1 MDNSRMGKHISQQFS
16 DELEEIKNHLLTM
29 GGLVEQQLEKA
40 SIALIEGDTKLANEV
55 FKEGGQVNALEKMID
70 EESAQCLA
78 RRQPAA
84 GDLRLIVT
92 VIKAVNDIERV
103 GDQAERLARFA
114 TQLAEHPRPKNNYH
128 EVYQLAQH
136 VQSMFHDSL
145 DAFAR
150 VDEKLARKVINE
162 DVNVDHEYEAIMRQH
177 ITYMMEDPRSI
188 NSSLDVLWAIRA
200 LERVGDHA
208 CNLCE
213 YLVYLV
219 KGEDIRHSEIP
230 QL

>member
-1 MDNSRMGKHISQQFS
+1 MENVRMGKHISQQYN

-40 SIALIEGDTKLANEV
+40 SRALIEADRKLSNEV
-55 FKEGGQVNALEKMID
+55 YKEGGRVNALELLID
-70 EESAQCLA
+70 EESARCLA

-92 VIKAVNDIERV
+92 VIKAVSDIERV

-114 TQLAEHPRPKNNYH
+114 AQLSEHPRPKNNYH
-128 EVYQLAQH
+128 EVYQLARH
-136 VQSMFHDSL
+136 VQQMFHNAL

-150 VDEKLARKVINE
+150 ADEKLALDVINDDE
-162 DVNVDHEYEAIMRQH
+162 NVDHEYEAIMRQH
-177 ITYMMEDPRSI
+177 ITYMMEDPKAI

-208 CNLCE
+208 CNICE
-213 YLVYLV
+213 YLIYLV
-219 KGEDIRHSEIP
+219 RGQDIRHSEN
-230 QL
+230 Q

>member
-1 MDNSRMGKHISQQFS
+1 MDTPRTGKHISQQYN
-16 DELEEIKNHLLTM
+16 DELEEIKTHLLTM

-40 SIALIEGDTKLANEV
+40 TRALVEGDSALSNEV
-55 FKEGGQVNALEKMID
+55 YKEGRRVNELEKLID

-92 VIKAVNDIERV
+92 VIKAVSDIERV

-114 TQLAEHPRPKNNYH
+114 AQLTEHPRPKNNYH
-128 EVYQLAQH
+128 EVYRLAQH
-136 VQSMFHDSL
+136 VQKMFHDAL

-150 VDEKLARKVINE
+150 GDEKLALSVINE
-162 DVNVDHEYEAIMRQH
+162 DVNVDHEYEGIMRQH

-200 LERVGDHA
+200 LERIGDHA

-219 KGEDIRHSEIP
+219 KGQDIRHTSKPE
-230 QL
+230 

>member
-1 MDNSRMGKHISQQFS
+1 MDDFKTGKHISQQYS
-16 DELEEIKNHLLTM
+16 DELDEIKNHLLTM

-40 SIALIEGDTKLANEV
+40 SIAIVKGDTKLINEV
-55 FKEGGQVNALEKMID
+55 YKEGSQVNALEKLID

-92 VIKAVNDIERV
+92 VIKAVSDIERV

-114 TQLAEHPRPKNNYH
+114 SQLAEHPRPKNNYH

-136 VQSMFHDSL
+136 VQKMFHDAL
-145 DAFAR
+145 DAYAR
-150 VDEKLARKVINE
+150 GDEKLALSVIAD
-162 DVNVDHEYEAIMRQH
+162 DVNVDYEYEAIMRQH

-200 LERVGDHA
+200 LERIGDHA
-208 CNLCE
+208 CNICE

-219 KGEDIRHSEIP
+219 KGQDIRHSKDIS
-230 QL
+230 L

>member
-1 MDNSRMGKHISQQFS
+1 MDKPTTGKHISQRYD

-40 SIALIEGDTKLANEV
+40 SIALIKGDTKLANEV
-55 FKEGGQVNALEKMID
+55 YKEGSQVNALEKLID
-70 EESAQCLA
+70 EECAQCLA
-78 RRQPAA
+78 RRQPTA

-92 VIKAVNDIERV
+92 VIKAVSDIERV
-103 GDQAERLARFA
+103 GDQAEHLARFA

-136 VQSMFHDSL
+136 VQSMFHDAL

-150 VDEKLARKVINE
+150 LDEKLALKVIKE
-162 DVNVDHEYEAIMRQH
+162 DDNVNYEYEAITRQH

-188 NSSLDVLWAIRA
+188 NTSLDVLWTIRA

-208 CNLCE
+208 SNLCK
-213 YLVYLV
+213 YLVYLI
-219 KGEDIRHSEIP
+219 KGQDIRHSENK
-230 QL
+230 

>member
-1 MDNSRMGKHISQQFS
+1 MDKPRTGKHISQRYN

-40 SIALIEGDTKLANEV
+40 SMALIKGDTKLANEV
-55 FKEGGQVNALEKMID
+55 YKEGSQVNALEKLID
-70 EESAQCLA
+70 EECAQCLA

-92 VIKAVNDIERV
+92 VIKAVSDIERA
-103 GDQAERLARFA
+103 GDQAEHLARFA
-114 TQLAEHPRPKNNYH
+114 AQLAEHSRPKNNYH

-136 VQSMFHDSL
+136 VLSMFHDAL

-150 VDEKLARKVINE
+150 GDEKLALKVIKE
-162 DVNVDHEYEAIMRQH
+162 DDNVNFEYEAITRQH

-188 NSSLDVLWAIRA
+188 NRSLDVLWAIRA

-208 CNLCE
+208 SNLCE
-213 YLVYLV
+213 YLIYLV
-219 KGEDIRHSEIP
+219 KGQDIRHSENK
-230 QL
+230 

>member
-1 MDNSRMGKHISQQFS
+1 MDKPRAGKHISQRYN

-40 SIALIEGDTKLANEV
+40 SIALIKGDTKLANEV
-55 FKEGGQVNALEKMID
+55 YKEGSRVNALEKLID
-70 EESAQCLA
+70 EECAQCLA

-92 VIKAVNDIERV
+92 VIKAVSDIERV
-103 GDQAERLARFA
+103 GDQAEHLARFA

-136 VQSMFHDSL
+136 VQNMFHDAL

-150 VDEKLARKVINE
+150 VDEELALKVIKE
-162 DVNVDHEYEAIMRQH
+162 DDNVNYEYEAITRQH

-188 NSSLDVLWAIRA
+188 NSSLDVLWTIRA

-208 CNLCE
+208 SNLCK

-219 KGEDIRHSEIP
+219 KGQDIRHSENK
-230 QL
+230 

>member
-1 MDNSRMGKHISQQFS
+1 MDKPRTGKHISQRYN
-16 DELEEIKNHLLTM
+16 DELEEIKKHLLTM

-40 SIALIEGDTKLANEV
+40 SIALIKGDTKLANEV
-55 FKEGGQVNALEKMID
+55 YKEGSRVNALEKLID
-70 EESAQCLA
+70 EECAQCLA

-92 VIKAVNDIERV
+92 VIKAVSDIERV
-103 GDQAERLARFA
+103 GDQAEHLARFA

-136 VQSMFHDSL
+136 VQNMFHDAL

-150 VDEKLARKVINE
+150 VDEELALKVIKE
-162 DVNVDHEYEAIMRQH
+162 DDNVNYEYEAITRQH

-188 NSSLDVLWAIRA
+188 NSSLDVLWTIRA

-208 CNLCE
+208 SNLCK

-219 KGEDIRHSEIP
+219 KGQDIRHSENK
-230 QL
+230 

>member
-1 MDNSRMGKHISQQFS
+1 MDKPRAGKHISQRYN

-40 SIALIEGDTKLANEV
+40 SIALIKGDTKLANEV
-55 FKEGGQVNALEKMID
+55 YKEGSRVNALEKLID
-70 EESAQCLA
+70 EECAQCLA

-92 VIKAVNDIERV
+92 VIKAVSDIERV
-103 GDQAERLARFA
+103 GDQAEHLARFA

-136 VQSMFHDSL
+136 VQNMFHDAL

-150 VDEKLARKVINE
+150 VDEDLALKVIKE
-162 DVNVDHEYEAIMRQH
+162 DDNVNYEYEAITRQH

-188 NSSLDVLWAIRA
+188 NSSLDVLWTIRA

-208 CNLCE
+208 SNLCK

-219 KGEDIRHSEIP
+219 KGQDIRHSENK
-230 QL
+230 

>member
-1 MDNSRMGKHISQQFS
+1 MDDFRTGKHISQQYS
-16 DELEEIKNHLLTM
+16 DELNEIKNHLLTM

-40 SIALIEGDTKLANEV
+40 SIALVEGDTKLINEV
-55 FKEGGQVNALEKMID
+55 YKEGSQVNALEKLID

-92 VIKAVNDIERV
+92 VIKAVSDIERV

-114 TQLAEHPRPKNNYH
+114 SQLAEHPRPKNNYH

-136 VQSMFHDSL
+136 VQKMFHDAL
-145 DAFAR
+145 DAYAR
-150 VDEKLARKVINE
+150 GDEELALNVIAD
-162 DVNVDHEYEAIMRQH
+162 DVNVDYEYEAIMRQH

-200 LERVGDHA
+200 LERIGDHA
-208 CNLCE
+208 CNICE

-219 KGEDIRHSEIP
+219 KGQDIRHSKNISV
-230 QL
+230 